1 MLYYEKIYVSERI
14 DINKTSALKE
24 CDIFHSYCFLN
35 KGLEFQTYVCN
46 GYHDLLMSMSLR
58 NIVILNIN
66 SFHYRCI
73 ISEISKN
80 KAMKLMQNIDS
91 TEKGGVL

>member
-1 MLYYEKIYVSERI
+1 MLHYEKIYVSERI

-24 CDIFHSYCFLN
+24 CYTFHSYCFLN

-46 GYHDLLMSMSLR
+46 GYHDLLMSMILR
-58 NIVILNIN
+58 NIVILNIY

-73 ISEISKN
+73 ISEISNN

-91 TEKGGVL
+91 TL